1 MGKPKEIIIT
11 EHELE
16 EMVQMIDDNT
26 ENDEDFCRAFTELI
40 FTRIGW
46 NYFSDRA
53 LALKRLYELVNND
66 YNSEGFNKLQNFL
79 YNGNQ
84 LFLVEA
90 DEYDRSFL
98 NLNPNYACI
107 TSVDPD
113 HLDIYNDFSGL
124 EKGFISF
131 INNMLQKLALESK
144 WRP

>member
-53 LALKRLYELVNND
+53 LALKRLYELVNHD
-66 YNSEGFNKLQNFL
+66 YSSEGFNKLQNFL
-79 YNGNQ
+79 YNGKDN
-84 LFLVEA
+84 
-90 DEYDRSFL
+90 
-98 NLNPNYACI
+98 
-107 TSVDPD
+107 
-113 HLDIYNDFSGL
+113 
-124 EKGFISF
+124 
-131 INNMLQKLALESK
+131 
-144 WRP
+144 